1 MPQENIVIFP
11 KPAEDRA
18 FDIEECMAEM
28 GNIIT
33 LMRLTIDGNQ
43 NFCARGYLV
52 REIEKYHIALNTILF
67 PNQ

>member
-1 MPQENIVIFP
+1 MGQRNVVTFP
-11 KPAEDRA
+11 KPAEDREA
-18 FDIEECMAEM
+18 DIEECMAEM

-52 REIEKYHIALNTILF
+52 REIEKYHLALNTILF
-67 PNQ
+67 PDA

>member
-1 MPQENIVIFP
+1 MGQRNVVTFP

-18 FDIEECMAEM
+18 VHIEECMAEM

-52 REIEKYHIALNTILF
+52 REIEKYHLALNTILF
-67 PNQ
+67 PDA